1 MGIIKFDIRH
11 ANGQKESIVVE
22 GERALIGSASYCDV
36 RLPMDQ
42 AAYEHVLIE
51 AVGATLRAE
60 AKAENPPAT
69 VNGMPLTASTLSSD
83 TVLGIGQT
91 RLFVAFVPDLVAGS
105 QLGAHRKKEQGPLVQ
120 LGLVAM
126 FAVAGYLLLAEDEVL
141 IERPPAEAS
150 QLFTDTKRVCPQ
162 ADPTQAN
169 AFAQEQ
175 MDLGDTKRERL
186 PFSVK
191 EGVAAVA
198 LFEVATACFEKG
210 DRQSKAREA
219 EESARTLKRDLVDD
233 FRARR
238 LRLSHLLDV
247 EDYELAK
254 RDVAVLRAMTETK
267 KDRYTRWLA
276 TVAEQL
282 KNKK

>member
-1 MGIIKFDIRH
+1 MGLIKFDIRH

-42 AAYEHVLIE
+42 TAYEHVLIE

-60 AKAENPPAT
+60 AKSDIPPPT
-69 VNGMPLTASTLSSD
+69 VNGMPLTASTLTSD
-83 TVLGIGQT
+83 TVLGLGQT
-91 RLFVAFVPDLVAGS
+91 RLFVTFVPDLVGGS
-105 QLGAHRKKEQGPLVQ
+105 QLGAQRKKEQGPVVQ

-126 FAVAGYLLLAEDEVL
+126 FAVAGYLLLAENEVP
-141 IERPPAEAS
+141 IERPPADAP
-150 QLFTDTKRVCPQ
+150 QLFSQTPRVCPQ
-162 ADPTQAN
+162 NDPSQAN

-186 PFSVK
+186 PFAVK

-198 LFEVATACFEKG
+198 LYEIAAACFTKG
-210 DRQSKAREA
+210 DRQSLSREA
-219 EESARTLKRDLVDD
+219 DEAAQTLKRDLTDD

-247 EDYELAK
+247 QDYELAK
-254 RDVAVLRAMTETK
+254 KDVVVLRAMTETK

-282 KNKK
+282 KSKR

>member
-1 MGIIKFDIRH
+1 MAIIKFDIRH

-42 AAYEHVLIE
+42 TAYEHVLVE
-51 AVGATLRAE
+51 AVGGTLRAE
-60 AKAENPPAT
+60 AKSEQPPAT
-69 VNGMPLTASTLSSD
+69 VNGMPLTASTLGSD

-91 RLFVAFVPDLVAGS
+91 RLFVTFVPDLVAGA
-105 QLGAHRKKEQGPLVQ
+105 QLGAQRKKEQSPVVQ
-120 LGLVAM
+120 IGLVAM
-126 FAVAGYLLLAEDEVL
+126 FAVAGYLLLAENETP
-141 IERPPAEAS
+141 IEPPPADAP
-150 QLFTDTKRVCPQ
+150 QLFTQTARACPQ
-162 ADPTQAN
+162 NDPTQAN

-175 MDLGDTKRERL
+175 MDLGDTKRERM
-186 PFSVK
+186 PFAVK

-198 LFEVATACFEKG
+198 MYEVAAACFTKG
-210 DRQSKAREA
+210 DRQSLARDA
-219 EESARTLKRDLVDD
+219 EEAAQTLKRDLTDD

-238 LRLSHLLDV
+238 LRLSHLLNVQDF
-247 EDYELAK
+247 ELAK

-282 KNKK
+282 KSKK